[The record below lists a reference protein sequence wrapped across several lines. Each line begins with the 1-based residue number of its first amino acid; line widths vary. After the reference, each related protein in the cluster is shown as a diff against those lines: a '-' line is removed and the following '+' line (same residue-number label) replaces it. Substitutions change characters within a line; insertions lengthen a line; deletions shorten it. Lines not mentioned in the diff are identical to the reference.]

1 MRKLHTIQIIISG
14 FIFTIVSQIFN
25 ILGAILTMQYY
36 TNPAY
41 FSLWSKLM
49 MPSNGPPGV
58 DFYLASIAIGL
69 INGII
74 FASAYYLLN
83 QSIPG
88 KGISKGLNYG
98 ILLFLMVGIPFTL
111 TIHLLLAVPAML
123 LLNWAISGLI
133 IYLISG
139 VAFSK
144 IITGNE

>member
-1 MRKLHTIQIIISG
+1 
-14 FIFTIVSQIFN
+14 
-25 ILGAILTMQYY
+25 
-36 TNPAY
+36 
-41 FSLWSKLM
+41 M

-74 FASAYYLLN
+74 LASAYYLLN